1 MTVAGADKRLTEY
14 QTSPVLK
21 HFDVLITCSTAHA
34 YKYTYML
41 QSRLGPSWRG
51 GFNLNEFFCCC
62 CLMVKRQMHLA
73 RSHLKDDSLRP
84 KFDPARSQC
93 LLPRPHLRLHSWQ
106 RPPALHS
113 DARGVSAHA
122 HSGFRCNTISHNGA
136 LVSEAPS
143 CL

>member
-1 MTVAGADKRLTEY
+1 MTVAEADKRLTEY

-41 QSRLGPSWRG
+41 LSRLGPSWKG

-73 RSHLKDDSLRP
+73 RSHLKADSLRS
-84 KFDPARSQC
+84 KFDPARSQR
-93 LLPRPHLRLHSWQ
+93 LLPLNHGRISGYIRGSVLPRYTAMHAVCRPMHTQDLGATRY
-106 RPPALHS
+106 RTMAL
-113 DARGVSAHA
+113 
-122 HSGFRCNTISHNGA
+122 
-136 LVSEAPS
+136 
-143 CL
+143 